1 MITYIQSLIKKYWAF
16 ILYSLF
22 GLLTTVA
29 NYIVYIPLYNYFHLS
44 AVVSNGIAWVAAV
57 LVAFLTNKPFVF
69 KSKDWS
75 AKVVVPELVKFLSC
89 RIGSGVG
96 ETIILLVSVDIFQG
110 NGNIWKI
117 ITSVLVIVFNY
128 FGSKL
133 FVFKNK

>member
-29 NYIVYIPLYNYFHLS
+29 NYVVYIPLYNYLHLS

-75 AKVVVPELVKFLSC
+75 AKVVVPELVKFLGC

>member
-1 MITYIQSLIKKYWAF
+1 MITYFKGIVKKHWGF
-16 ILYSLF
+16 ILYTAF

-29 NYIVYIPLYNYFHLS
+29 NYVVYIPLYNDLHLS
-44 AVVSNGIAWVAAV
+44 AVTSNAIAWIAAV

-75 AKVVVPELVKFLSC
+75 AKVVIPELIKFIGC
-89 RIGSGVG
+89 RIGSGLA
-96 ETIILLVSVDIFQG
+96 ETVTLLVAVDILQG

-117 ITSVLVIVFNY
+117 ITSVLVIIFNY
-128 FGSKL
+128 VGSKH